1 MLGST
6 EEYLAL
12 LRQGQLLDALE
23 WILFLE
29 QSYGG
34 KKEQLSADHLL
45 PVAIYELINHGFTQE
60 KDLASIVILYA
71 LINEQPSV
79 LPGTLD
85 YAATMLVSAAMQCL
99 VYEDL
104 HIMGEYKQQPLMTN
118 LHAIEKL
125 ISQETSSF
133 TASINREGLG
143 KKAEKLRLLA
153 KSNPFCKKIQITRNH
168 LAMLDLC
175 QSYAE
180 ELKNQNGMAFGL
192 RAGIVQ
198 TLYSQLQKRI
208 GHDEADNFL
217 KEYVNKLR
225 QMGPEPWEEN
235 LFLSQ
240 LSPKGVVEDFLENT
254 KASFQL
260 FIGNWLT
267 RLITHAEV
275 ELPKETE
282 PDKQRPQL

>member
-6 EEYLAL
+6 KEYLAL
-12 LRQGQLLDALE
+12 LRQGELLDALE

-34 KKEQLSADHLL
+34 KNEQLSADHLL
-45 PVAIYELINHGFTQE
+45 PVAIYELINHGFSKE
-60 KDLASIVILYA
+60 KDLAPIVILYA
-71 LINEQPSV
+71 LITEQPPV

-85 YAATMLVSAAMQCL
+85 YAATILVSAAMQCL

-104 HIMGEYKQQPLMTN
+104 HLMDEYKQQALMTN
-118 LHAIEKL
+118 LDAIEKL
-125 ISQETSSF
+125 ISQETSTF
-133 TASINREGLG
+133 TASINRDRLG
-143 KKAEKLRLLA
+143 KKGEELRLLA
-153 KSNPFCKKIQITRNH
+153 KSNPFCKKIQITLNH
-168 LAMLDLC
+168 LTLLDLC
-175 QSYAE
+175 QSYGE
-180 ELKNQNGMAFGL
+180 ELKNKNDQAFGI
-192 RAGIVQ
+192 RAGVVQ
-198 TLYSQLQKRI
+198 ALCSQLQKRI
-208 GHDEADNFL
+208 GHDEVDVLL

-225 QMGPEPWEEN
+225 QMAPEAWEEN

-267 RLITHAEV
+267 RLITNPGV
-275 ELPKETE
+275 ELSKETE
-282 PDKQRPQL
+282 PDKQEPQL